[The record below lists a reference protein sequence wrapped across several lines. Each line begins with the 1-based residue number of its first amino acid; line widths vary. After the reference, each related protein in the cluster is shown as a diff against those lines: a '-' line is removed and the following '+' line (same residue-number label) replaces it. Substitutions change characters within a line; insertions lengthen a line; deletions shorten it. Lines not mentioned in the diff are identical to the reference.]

1 MIIFFD
7 FLKTIF
13 YYLYIWQQMTTI
25 ILVKLVIIF
34 MIFYVI
40 KNALEITVLKYKLR
54 ANYIKT
60 TKWQQKQ
67 R

>member
-1 MIIFFD
+1 
-7 FLKTIF
+7 
-13 YYLYIWQQMTTI
+13 MTTI

-60 TKWQQKQ
+60 TK
-67 R
+67 